1 MAEATPLNR
10 RRINAKSKY
19 SFFALSYP
27 GMKVLYMSGYTADAI
42 AHHGLLDS
50 GIALLQKP
58 FTRESLTRKV
68 REVLESTRGNELA

>member
-1 MAEATPLNR
+1 
-10 RRINAKSKY
+10 
-19 SFFALSYP
+19 
-27 GMKVLYMSGYTADAI
+27 
-42 AHHGLLDS
+42 LLDS